1 MLVLFSLVVFLS
13 YHSYDAYVNNPR
25 VQCRRL
31 QLSMP
36 IITKLSSE
44 ENLSVAVPQYQKI
57 IRYTS
62 SSMVGFA
69 FSDILAQFIT
79 SKVIIETFLFH

>member
-1 MLVLFSLVVFLS
+1 
-13 YHSYDAYVNNPR
+13 
-25 VQCRRL
+25 
-31 QLSMP
+31 MP